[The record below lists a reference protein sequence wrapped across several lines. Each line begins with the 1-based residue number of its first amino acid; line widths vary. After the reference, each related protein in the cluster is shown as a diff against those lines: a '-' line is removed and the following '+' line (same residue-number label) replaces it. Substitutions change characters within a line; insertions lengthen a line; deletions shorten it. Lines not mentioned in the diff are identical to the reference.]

1 MRISH
6 WSIRRRAIVLAAVPA
21 FLTVVLLTVMHMSQR
36 LSDAGENSES
46 TVRLMVESISA
57 SAEYPVISGNYELLA
72 PLMDAALGRPEI
84 AAVRVLDPLG
94 LPLIERTVEG
104 YDELGSDDLRVFQKE
119 LSRTVIDLD
128 PMDMGGL
135 LEEEGSERSVTFAVI
150 EIAMTD
156 HYLHAREMEILYQS
170 VVAGVLVVLLAALTG
185 RYIALMIVRPLERT
199 AAFLSSLSG
208 GDYWNRIEE
217 SDGAELGR
225 VQSSGNRLAE
235 ALERAQ
241 NEQRVF
247 TSRLLEEQK
256 KARSASESKSQF
268 LAMMSHELR
277 TPLNGALGMLELMN
291 HEMAQCDFSL
301 HKEQAEQ
308 SLVQLA
314 QLLDDIMVVADTDQK
329 SVAAAPEYCL
339 LSEYFESFFEVLKSR
354 AMSQGLSFITD
365 IQGELRE
372 KPILTYP
379 GLLRQILRHLVDNAL
394 KFTVQGVVSV
404 SMVPEKSGVRII
416 VSDTGIGIP
425 PSEYDSIIEPF
436 TQLESDLNRQYE
448 GAGLGLTITSHV
460 VNALRGELHFS
471 EPEGGGCHVEVTL
484 PEVVLAPTDPTDT
497 TTILSLPSS
506 LNGDHTAD
514 SQGASES
521 GAVGFLPEDKGKLLI
536 VEDNEVNLKVAE
548 KMLARI
554 HPDRE
559 VLAVMSGEAALIAVE
574 EQRISLVLMDCQM
587 PGMDGF
593 ETSQKLREGGFS
605 GAIIACTANTTDQV
619 EERCLASGMND
630 YMAKPISLKGLTLIT
645 ERWLENAAT

>member
-6 WSIRRRAIVLAAVPA
+6 WSIRRRSIVLAAVPA

-36 LSDAGENSES
+36 WSDAGENSES
-46 TVRLMVESISA
+46 IVRLMVESISA

-208 GDYWNRIEE
+208 GDYWNRIEV

-241 NEQRVF
+241 KEQRVF

-291 HEMAQCDFSL
+291 HEMAECDFSL

-365 IQGELRE
+365 IRGDLRE
-372 KPILTYP
+372 RPILTYP

-404 SMVPEKSGVRII
+404 SMEPEKSGVRII

-425 PSEYDSIIEPF
+425 SSEYGSILEPF

-460 VNALRGELHFS
+460 VNALGGELHFS

-484 PEVVLAPTDPTDT
+484 PEVVLVQTDPTDT
-497 TTILSLPSS
+497 TTILSL
-506 LNGDHTAD
+506 NGDRTD
-514 SQGASES
+514 DKQGASES
-521 GAVGFLPEDKGKLLI
+521 DAVGFFPEGKGKLLI

-593 ETSQKLREGGFS
+593 ETSQKLRERGFS

-630 YMAKPISLKGLTLIT
+630 YMAKPISLKGLALIT

>member
-6 WSIRRRAIVLAAVPA
+6 WSIRRRSIVLAAVPA

-36 LSDAGENSES
+36 WSDAGENSES
-46 TVRLMVESISA
+46 IVRLMVESISA

-104 YDELGSDDLRVFQKE
+104 YDELGSNDVRVFQKE

-128 PMDMGGL
+128 PVDMGGL
-135 LEEEGSERSVTFAVI
+135 LEEESSERNMTFAVI

-208 GDYWNRIEE
+208 GDYWNRIEV

-241 NEQRVF
+241 KEQRVF

-365 IQGELRE
+365 IRGDLRE
-372 KPILTYP
+372 RPILTYP

-404 SMVPEKSGVRII
+404 SMEPEKSGVRII

-425 PSEYDSIIEPF
+425 SSEYGSILEPF

-460 VNALRGELHFS
+460 VNALGGELHFS

-484 PEVVLAPTDPTDT
+484 PEVVLVQTDPTDT
-497 TTILSLPSS
+497 TTILSL
-506 LNGDHTAD
+506 NGDRTD
-514 SQGASES
+514 DKQGASES
-521 GAVGFLPEDKGKLLI
+521 DAVGFFPEGKGKLLI

-593 ETSQKLREGGFS
+593 ETSHKLRERGFS

-630 YMAKPISLKGLTLIT
+630 YMAKPISLKGLALIT

>member
-36 LSDAGENSES
+36 WSDAGENSES
-46 TVRLMVESISA
+46 IVRLMVESISA

-94 LPLIERTVEG
+94 LPLVERTVEG
-104 YDELGSDDLRVFQKE
+104 YSELDAGDLRVFQKE
-119 LSRTVIDLD
+119 LNRTFIDLD
-128 PMDMGGL
+128 PVDMGGL
-135 LEEEGSERSVTFAVI
+135 LDEETSERSVTFAVI

-156 HYLHAREMEILYQS
+156 HYLHAREMDILYQS
-170 VVAGVLVVLLAALTG
+170 LVAGVLVVLLASLTG

-199 AAFLSSLSG
+199 AAFLSSLSS

-225 VQSSGNRLAE
+225 VQSSSNRLAE

-241 NEQRVF
+241 SEQRVF
-247 TSRLLEEQK
+247 TARLLEEQK

-291 HEMAQCDFSL
+291 HKMEQGDFTV

-339 LSEYFESFFEVLKSR
+339 LSDYFGSFFDVLRSR

-379 GLLRQILRHLVDNAL
+379 GLLRQILRHLVDNAF
-394 KFTVQGVVSV
+394 KFTLQGVVSV
-404 SMVPEKSGVRII
+404 SIAAEKSGIRIT

-425 PSEYDSIIEPF
+425 PSEYASILEPF

-460 VNALRGELHFS
+460 VNALGGKLHFS
-471 EPEGGGCHVEVTL
+471 ESEGGGCTVLVTL
-484 PEVVLAPTDPTDT
+484 PNVVL
-497 TTILSLPSS
+497 
-506 LNGDHTAD
+506 
-514 SQGASES
+514 S
-521 GAVGFLPEDKGKLLI
+521 GARERNPSDGEQDSGRAEVATSRSEEKGKLLI

-554 HPDRE
+554 HPDRD
-559 VLAVMSGEAALIAVE
+559 VIAVMSGEAALVAVE
-574 EQRISLVLMDCQM
+574 EQPVSLVLMDCQM

-593 ETSQKLREGGFS
+593 ETSQKLREAGFS
-605 GAIIACTANTTDQV
+605 GAIVACTANTTDQV

-630 YMAKPISLKGLTLIT
+630 YMAKPVSLKGLTLIT
-645 ERWLENAAT
+645 ERWLETTAT

>member
-36 LSDAGENSES
+36 WSDAGENSES
-46 TVRLMVESISA
+46 IVRLMVESISA

-94 LPLIERTVEG
+94 LPLVERTVEG
-104 YDELGSDDLRVFQKE
+104 YSELDAGDLRVFQKE
-119 LSRTVIDLD
+119 LNRTFIDLD
-128 PMDMGGL
+128 PVDMGGL
-135 LEEEGSERSVTFAVI
+135 LDEETSERSVTFAVI
-150 EIAMTD
+150 EIVMTD

-170 VVAGVLVVLLAALTG
+170 LVAGVLVVLLAALTG

-199 AAFLSSLSG
+199 AAFLSSLSS

-225 VQSSGNRLAE
+225 VQSSSNRLAE

-241 NEQRVF
+241 SEQRVF
-247 TSRLLEEQK
+247 TARLLEEQK

-291 HEMAQCDFSL
+291 HKMEQGDFTV

-339 LSEYFESFFEVLKSR
+339 LSDYFGSFFDVLRSR

-379 GLLRQILRHLVDNAL
+379 GLLRQILRHLVDNAF
-394 KFTVQGVVSV
+394 KFTLQGVVSV
-404 SMVPEKSGVRII
+404 SIAAEKSGIRIT

-425 PSEYDSIIEPF
+425 PSEYASILEPF

-460 VNALRGELHFS
+460 VNALGGKLHFS
-471 EPEGGGCHVEVTL
+471 ESEGGGCTVLVTL
-484 PEVVLAPTDPTDT
+484 PNVVL
-497 TTILSLPSS
+497 
-506 LNGDHTAD
+506 
-514 SQGASES
+514 S
-521 GAVGFLPEDKGKLLI
+521 GARERNPSDGEQDTGRAEVETSGSEEKGKLLI

-554 HPDRE
+554 HPDRD
-559 VLAVMSGEAALIAVE
+559 VIAVMSGEAALVAVE
-574 EQRISLVLMDCQM
+574 EQPVSLVLMDCQM

-593 ETSQKLREGGFS
+593 ETSQKLREAGFS
-605 GAIIACTANTTDQV
+605 GAIVACTANTTDQV

-630 YMAKPISLKGLTLIT
+630 YMAKPVSLKGLTLIT
-645 ERWLENAAT
+645 ERWLETTAT

>member
-36 LSDAGENSES
+36 WSDAGENSES
-46 TVRLMVESISA
+46 IVRLMVESISA

-94 LPLIERTVEG
+94 LPLIEQTVEG
-104 YDELGSDDLRVFQKE
+104 YSELDAGELRIFQKE
-119 LSRTVIDLD
+119 LNRTVIDLD
-128 PMDMGGL
+128 PVDMGGL
-135 LEEEGSERSVTFAVI
+135 LDEETSERSVTFAVI

-156 HYLHAREMEILYQS
+156 HYLHAREMDILYQS
-170 VVAGVLVVLLAALTG
+170 LVAGVLVVLLASLTG

-199 AAFLSSLSG
+199 AAFLSSLSS

-225 VQSSGNRLAE
+225 VQSSSNRLAE

-241 NEQRVF
+241 SEQRVF
-247 TSRLLEEQK
+247 TARLLEEQK

-291 HEMAQCDFSL
+291 HKMEQGDFTV

-339 LSEYFESFFEVLKSR
+339 LSDYFGSFFDVLRSR

-379 GLLRQILRHLVDNAL
+379 GLLRQILRHLVDNAF
-394 KFTVQGVVSV
+394 KFTLQGVVSV
-404 SMVPEKSGVRII
+404 SIAAEKSGIRIT

-425 PSEYDSIIEPF
+425 PSEYASILEPF

-460 VNALRGELHFS
+460 VNALGGKLHFS
-471 EPEGGGCHVEVTL
+471 ESEGGGCTVLVTL
-484 PEVVLAPTDPTDT
+484 PNVVLSSARERNPVDGERDT
-497 TTILSLPSS
+497 GRAEVETSS
-506 LNGDHTAD
+506 
-514 SQGASES
+514 SE
-521 GAVGFLPEDKGKLLI
+521 EKGKLLI

-554 HPDRE
+554 HPDRD
-559 VLAVMSGEAALIAVE
+559 VIAVMSGEAALVAVE
-574 EQRISLVLMDCQM
+574 EQTVSLVLMDCQM

-593 ETSQKLREGGFS
+593 ETSQKLREAGFS
-605 GAIIACTANTTDQV
+605 GAIVACTANTTDQV

-630 YMAKPISLKGLTLIT
+630 YMAKPVSLKGLTLIT
-645 ERWLENAAT
+645 ERWLETTAT

>member
-46 TVRLMVESISA
+46 IVRLMVESISA

-104 YDELGSDDLRVFQKE
+104 YDELGSDYLRVFQKE

-208 GDYWNRIEE
+208 GDYWNRIEV

-241 NEQRVF
+241 KEQRVF

-291 HEMAQCDFSL
+291 HGMAECDFSL

-365 IQGELRE
+365 IRGDLRE
-372 KPILTYP
+372 RPILTYP

-404 SMVPEKSGVRII
+404 SMEPEKSGVRII

-425 PSEYDSIIEPF
+425 SSEYGSILEPF

-460 VNALRGELHFS
+460 VNALGGELHFS

-484 PEVVLAPTDPTDT
+484 PEVVLAQTDPTDT
-497 TTILSLPSS
+497 TTILSL
-506 LNGDHTAD
+506 NGDRTD
-514 SQGASES
+514 DKQSASES
-521 GAVGFLPEDKGKLLI
+521 DAVGFFPEGKGKLLI

-593 ETSQKLREGGFS
+593 ETSQKLRERGFS

-630 YMAKPISLKGLTLIT
+630 YMAKPISLKGLALIT

>member
-36 LSDAGENSES
+36 WSDAGENSES
-46 TVRLMVESISA
+46 IVRLMVESISA
-57 SAEYPVISGNYELLA
+57 SAEYPVISGNYEMLA

-104 YDELGSDDLRVFQKE
+104 YDQLEFDDLRVFQKE
-119 LSRTVIDLD
+119 LNRTVIDLD
-128 PMDMGGL
+128 PVDMGGL
-135 LEEEGSERSVTFAVI
+135 LDEETSERSVTFAVI
-150 EIAMTD
+150 EIVMTD
-156 HYLHAREMEILYQS
+156 HYLHVREMEILYQS
-170 VVAGVLVVLLAALTG
+170 LVAGVLVVLLAALTG

-199 AAFLSSLSG
+199 AAFLSSLSS

-225 VQSSGNRLAE
+225 VQSSSNRLAE

-241 NEQRVF
+241 SEQRVF
-247 TSRLLEEQK
+247 TARLLEEQK

-291 HEMAQCDFSL
+291 HKMDQSDFTL
-301 HKEQAEQ
+301 HKDQAEQ

-314 QLLDDIMVVADTDQK
+314 QLLDDIMVVADTEQK
-329 SVAAAPEYCL
+329 SVSAAPEYCL
-339 LSEYFESFFEVLKSR
+339 LSDYFESFFDVLRSR

-379 GLLRQILRHLVDNAL
+379 GLLRQILRHLIDNAF
-394 KFTVQGVVSV
+394 KFTLQGVVSV
-404 SMVPEKSGVRII
+404 SIAAEKSGIRIT

-425 PSEYDSIIEPF
+425 PSEYESILEPF

-460 VNALRGELHFS
+460 VKALGGELHFGES
-471 EPEGGGCHVEVTL
+471 EGGGCIVLVTL
-484 PEVVLAPTDPTDT
+484 PDVVLSGTQARVCANGEQNTGTAEVET
-497 TTILSLPSS
+497 ASS
-506 LNGDHTAD
+506 
-514 SQGASES
+514 E
-521 GAVGFLPEDKGKLLI
+521 EKGKLLI

-554 HPDRE
+554 HPDRD
-559 VLAVMSGEAALIAVE
+559 VIAVMSGAAALVAVE
-574 EQRISLVLMDCQM
+574 EQSVSLVLMDCQM

-593 ETSQKLREGGFS
+593 ETSQKLREAGFS

-630 YMAKPISLKGLTLIT
+630 YMAKPISLKGLILMT
-645 ERWLENAAT
+645 ERWLESTAT

>member
-21 FLTVVLLTVMHMSQR
+21 FITVLLLTAMHMSQR
-36 LSDAGENSES
+36 WSDAGENSES
-46 TVRLMVESISA
+46 IVRLMVESISA
-57 SAEYPVISGNYELLA
+57 SAEYPVISGNYEMLA

-104 YDELGSDDLRVFQKE
+104 YDELEFDDLRVFQKE
-119 LSRTVIDLD
+119 LNRTVIDLD
-128 PMDMGGL
+128 PVDMGGL
-135 LEEEGSERSVTFAVI
+135 LDEEGSNRSVTFAVI

-225 VQSSGNRLAE
+225 VQNSGNRLAE

-241 NEQRVF
+241 GEQRVF
-247 TSRLLEEQK
+247 TARLLEEQK

-277 TPLNGALGMLELMN
+277 TPLNGALGMLELMH
-291 HEMAQCDFSL
+291 HEMQKSDFTL

-308 SLVQLA
+308 SLVQLG

-339 LSEYFESFFEVLKSR
+339 LSDYFDSFFEVLKSR

-372 KPILTYP
+372 QPILTYP
-379 GLLRQILRHLVDNAL
+379 GLLRQILRHLIDNAL
-394 KFTVQGVVSV
+394 KFTLQGVVSV
-404 SMVPEKSGVRII
+404 SIAPQGTGIRIT

-425 PSEYDSIIEPF
+425 ASEYASILEPF

-460 VNALRGELHFS
+460 VKALGGELTFNQHES
-471 EPEGGGCHVEVTL
+471 GGCIVEVTL
-484 PEVVLAPTDPTDT
+484 PEVILAPVNQVPGAIPDHSTDT
-497 TTILSLPSS
+497 LYSEGRQVFSGAEGSSGDSS
-506 LNGDHTAD
+506 LGN
-514 SQGASES
+514 
-521 GAVGFLPEDKGKLLI
+521 KGKLLI

-559 VLAVMSGEAALIAVE
+559 VVAVMSGEAALVAVE
-574 EQRISLVLMDCQM
+574 EQSVDLVLMDCQM

-593 ETSQKLREGGFS
+593 ETSQKLREAGYA

-630 YMAKPISLKGLTLIT
+630 YMAKPISLKGLTLMT
-645 ERWLENAAT
+645 ERWLESTAT

>member
-36 LSDAGENSES
+36 WSDAGENSES
-46 TVRLMVESISA
+46 IVRLMVESISA

-94 LPLIERTVEG
+94 LPLVERTVEG
-104 YDELGSDDLRVFQKE
+104 YSELDAGDLRVFQKE
-119 LSRTVIDLD
+119 LNRTFIDLD
-128 PMDMGGL
+128 PVDMGGL
-135 LEEEGSERSVTFAVI
+135 LDEETSERSVTFAVI

-156 HYLHAREMEILYQS
+156 HYLHAREMDILYQS
-170 VVAGVLVVLLAALTG
+170 LVAGVLVVLLASLTG

-199 AAFLSSLSG
+199 AAFLSSLSS

-225 VQSSGNRLAE
+225 VQSSSNRLAE

-241 NEQRVF
+241 SEQRVF
-247 TSRLLEEQK
+247 TARLLEEQK

-291 HEMAQCDFSL
+291 HKMEQGDFTV

-339 LSEYFESFFEVLKSR
+339 LSDYFGSFFDVLRSR

-379 GLLRQILRHLVDNAL
+379 GLLRQILRHLVDNAF
-394 KFTVQGVVSV
+394 KFTLQGVVSV
-404 SMVPEKSGVRII
+404 SIAAEKSGIRIT

-425 PSEYDSIIEPF
+425 PSEYASILEPF

-460 VNALRGELHFS
+460 VNALGGKLHFS
-471 EPEGGGCHVEVTL
+471 ESEGGGCTVLVTL
-484 PEVVLAPTDPTDT
+484 PNVVL
-497 TTILSLPSS
+497 
-506 LNGDHTAD
+506 
-514 SQGASES
+514 S
-521 GAVGFLPEDKGKLLI
+521 GARERNPSDGEQDTGRAEVATSRSEEKGKLLI

-554 HPDRE
+554 HPDRD
-559 VLAVMSGEAALIAVE
+559 VIAVMSGEAALVAVE
-574 EQRISLVLMDCQM
+574 EQPVSLVLMDCQM

-593 ETSQKLREGGFS
+593 ETSQKLREAGFS
-605 GAIIACTANTTDQV
+605 GAIVACTANTTDQV

-630 YMAKPISLKGLTLIT
+630 YMAKPVSLKGLTLIT
-645 ERWLENAAT
+645 ERWLETTAT

>member
-6 WSIRRRAIVLAAVPA
+6 WSIRRRSIVLAAVPA

-36 LSDAGENSES
+36 WSDAGENSES
-46 TVRLMVESISA
+46 IVRLMVESISA

-104 YDELGSDDLRVFQKE
+104 YDELGSDYLRVFQKE

-208 GDYWNRIEE
+208 GDYWNRIEV

-241 NEQRVF
+241 KEQRVF

-291 HEMAQCDFSL
+291 HEMAECDFSL

-365 IQGELRE
+365 IRGDLRE
-372 KPILTYP
+372 RPILTYP

-404 SMVPEKSGVRII
+404 SMEPEKSGVRII

-425 PSEYDSIIEPF
+425 SSEYGSILEPF

-460 VNALRGELHFS
+460 VNALGGELHFS

-484 PEVVLAPTDPTDT
+484 PEVVLAQTDPTDT
-497 TTILSLPSS
+497 TTILSL
-506 LNGDHTAD
+506 NGDRTD
-514 SQGASES
+514 DKQSASES
-521 GAVGFLPEDKGKLLI
+521 DAVGFFPEGKGKLLI

>member
-36 LSDAGENSES
+36 WSDAGENSES
-46 TVRLMVESISA
+46 IVRLMVESISA
-57 SAEYPVISGNYELLA
+57 SAEYPVISGNYEMLA

-104 YDELGSDDLRVFQKE
+104 YDQLEFDDLRVFQKE
-119 LSRTVIDLD
+119 LNRTVIDLD
-128 PMDMGGL
+128 PVDMGGL
-135 LEEEGSERSVTFAVI
+135 LDEETSERSVTFAVI
-150 EIAMTD
+150 EIVMTD

-170 VVAGVLVVLLAALTG
+170 LVAGVLVVLLAALTG

-199 AAFLSSLSG
+199 AAFLSSLSS

-225 VQSSGNRLAE
+225 VQSSSNRLAE

-241 NEQRVF
+241 SEQRVF
-247 TSRLLEEQK
+247 TARLLEEQK

-291 HEMAQCDFSL
+291 HKMDQSDFTL
-301 HKEQAEQ
+301 HKDQAEQ

-314 QLLDDIMVVADTDQK
+314 QLLDDIMVVADTEQK
-329 SVAAAPEYCL
+329 SVSAAPEYCL
-339 LSEYFESFFEVLKSR
+339 LSDYFESFFDVLRSR

-379 GLLRQILRHLVDNAL
+379 GLLRQILRHLIDNAF
-394 KFTVQGVVSV
+394 KFTLQGVVSV
-404 SMVPEKSGVRII
+404 SIAAEKSGIRIT

-425 PSEYDSIIEPF
+425 PSEYESILEPF

-460 VNALRGELHFS
+460 VKALGGELHFGES
-471 EPEGGGCHVEVTL
+471 EGGGCIVLVTL
-484 PEVVLAPTDPTDT
+484 PDVVLSGTQARVCANGEQNTGTAEVET
-497 TTILSLPSS
+497 ASS
-506 LNGDHTAD
+506 
-514 SQGASES
+514 E
-521 GAVGFLPEDKGKLLI
+521 EKGKLLI

-554 HPDRE
+554 HPDRD
-559 VLAVMSGEAALIAVE
+559 VIAVMSGAAALVAVE
-574 EQRISLVLMDCQM
+574 EQSVSLVLMDCQM

-593 ETSQKLREGGFS
+593 ETSQKLREAGFS

-630 YMAKPISLKGLTLIT
+630 YMAKPISLKGLTLMT
-645 ERWLENAAT
+645 ERWLEGTAT

>member
-6 WSIRRRAIVLAAVPA
+6 WSIRRRSIVLAAVPA

-36 LSDAGENSES
+36 WSDAGENSES
-46 TVRLMVESISA
+46 IVRLMVESISA

-104 YDELGSDDLRVFQKE
+104 YDELGSNDVRVFQKE

-128 PMDMGGL
+128 PVDMGGL
-135 LEEEGSERSVTFAVI
+135 LEEESSERNMTFAVI

-208 GDYWNRIEE
+208 GDYWNRIEV

-225 VQSSGNRLAE
+225 VQSSGNRLAG

-241 NEQRVF
+241 KEQRVF

-291 HEMAQCDFSL
+291 HEMAECDFSL

-365 IQGELRE
+365 IRGDLRE
-372 KPILTYP
+372 RPILTYP

-404 SMVPEKSGVRII
+404 SMEPEKSGVRII

-425 PSEYDSIIEPF
+425 SSEYGSILEPF

-460 VNALRGELHFS
+460 VNALGGELHFS

-484 PEVVLAPTDPTDT
+484 PEVVLAQTDPTDT
-497 TTILSLPSS
+497 TTILSL
-506 LNGDHTAD
+506 NGDRTD
-514 SQGASES
+514 DKQGASES
-521 GAVGFLPEDKGKLLI
+521 DAVGFFPEGKGKLLI

-593 ETSQKLREGGFS
+593 ETSQKLRERGFS

-630 YMAKPISLKGLTLIT
+630 YMAKPISLKGLALIT

>member
-36 LSDAGENSES
+36 WSDAGENSES
-46 TVRLMVESISA
+46 IVRLMVESISA

-94 LPLIERTVEG
+94 LPLVERTVEG
-104 YDELGSDDLRVFQKE
+104 YSELDAGDLRVFQKE
-119 LSRTVIDLD
+119 LNRTFIDLD
-128 PMDMGGL
+128 PVDMGGL
-135 LEEEGSERSVTFAVI
+135 LDEETSERSVTFAVI

-156 HYLHAREMEILYQS
+156 HYLHAREMDILYQS
-170 VVAGVLVVLLAALTG
+170 LVAGVLVVLLASLTG

-199 AAFLSSLSG
+199 AAFLSSLSS

-225 VQSSGNRLAE
+225 VQSSSNRLAE

-241 NEQRVF
+241 SEQRVF
-247 TSRLLEEQK
+247 TARLLEEQK

-291 HEMAQCDFSL
+291 HKMEQGDFTV

-339 LSEYFESFFEVLKSR
+339 LSDYFGSFFDVLRSR

-379 GLLRQILRHLVDNAL
+379 GLLRQILRHLVDNAF
-394 KFTVQGVVSV
+394 KFTLQGVVSV
-404 SMVPEKSGVRII
+404 SIAAEKSGIRIT

-425 PSEYDSIIEPF
+425 PSEYASILEPF

-460 VNALRGELHFS
+460 VNALGGKLYFS
-471 EPEGGGCHVEVTL
+471 ESEGGGCTVLVTL
-484 PEVVLAPTDPTDT
+484 PNVVL
-497 TTILSLPSS
+497 
-506 LNGDHTAD
+506 
-514 SQGASES
+514 S
-521 GAVGFLPEDKGKLLI
+521 GARERNPSDGEQDSGRAEVATSRSEEKGKLLI

-554 HPDRE
+554 HPDRD
-559 VLAVMSGEAALIAVE
+559 VIAVMSGEAALVAVE
-574 EQRISLVLMDCQM
+574 EQPVSLVLMDCQM

-593 ETSQKLREGGFS
+593 ETSQKLREAGFS
-605 GAIIACTANTTDQV
+605 GAIVACTANTTDQV

-630 YMAKPISLKGLTLIT
+630 YMAKPVSLKGLTLIT
-645 ERWLENAAT
+645 QRWLETTAT

>member
-36 LSDAGENSES
+36 WSDAGENSES
-46 TVRLMVESISA
+46 IVRLMVESISA

-94 LPLIERTVEG
+94 LPLVERTVEG
-104 YDELGSDDLRVFQKE
+104 YSELDAGDLRVFQKE
-119 LSRTVIDLD
+119 LNRTFIDLD
-128 PMDMGGL
+128 PVDMGGL
-135 LEEEGSERSVTFAVI
+135 LDEETSERSVTFAVI

-156 HYLHAREMEILYQS
+156 HYLHAREMDILYQS
-170 VVAGVLVVLLAALTG
+170 LVAGVLVVLLASLTG

-199 AAFLSSLSG
+199 AAFLSSLSS

-225 VQSSGNRLAE
+225 VQSSSNRLAE

-241 NEQRVF
+241 SEQRVF
-247 TSRLLEEQK
+247 TARLLEEQK

-291 HEMAQCDFSL
+291 HKMEQGDFTV

-339 LSEYFESFFEVLKSR
+339 LSDYFGSFFDVLRSR

-379 GLLRQILRHLVDNAL
+379 GLLRQILRHLVDNAF
-394 KFTVQGVVSV
+394 KFTLQGVVSV
-404 SMVPEKSGVRII
+404 SIAAEKSGIRIT

-425 PSEYDSIIEPF
+425 PSEYASILEPF

-460 VNALRGELHFS
+460 VNALGGKLHFS
-471 EPEGGGCHVEVTL
+471 ESEGGGCTVLVTL
-484 PEVVLAPTDPTDT
+484 PNVVL
-497 TTILSLPSS
+497 
-506 LNGDHTAD
+506 
-514 SQGASES
+514 S
-521 GAVGFLPEDKGKLLI
+521 GARERNPSDGEQDSGRAEVATSRSEEKGKLLI

-554 HPDRE
+554 HPDRD
-559 VLAVMSGEAALIAVE
+559 VIAVMSGEAALVAVE
-574 EQRISLVLMDCQM
+574 EQTVSLVLMDCQM

-593 ETSQKLREGGFS
+593 ETSQKLREAGFS
-605 GAIIACTANTTDQV
+605 GAIVACTANTTDQV

-630 YMAKPISLKGLTLIT
+630 YMAKPVSLKGLTLIT
-645 ERWLENAAT
+645 ERWLETTAT

>member
-36 LSDAGENSES
+36 WSDASENSES
-46 TVRLMVESISA
+46 IVRLMVESISA

-94 LPLIERTVEG
+94 LPLVERTVEG
-104 YDELGSDDLRVFQKE
+104 YSELDAGDLRVFQKE
-119 LSRTVIDLD
+119 LNRTFIDLD
-128 PMDMGGL
+128 PVDMGGL
-135 LEEEGSERSVTFAVI
+135 LDEETSERSVTFAVI
-150 EIAMTD
+150 EIVMTD

-170 VVAGVLVVLLAALTG
+170 LVAGVLVVLLAALTG

-199 AAFLSSLSG
+199 AAFLSSLSS

-225 VQSSGNRLAE
+225 VQSSSNRLAE
-235 ALERAQ
+235 ALELAQ
-241 NEQRVF
+241 SEQRVF
-247 TSRLLEEQK
+247 TARLLEEQK

-291 HEMAQCDFSL
+291 HKMEQGDFTV

-365 IQGELRE
+365 VQGDLRE

-425 PSEYDSIIEPF
+425 PSEYDSILEPF

-460 VNALRGELHFS
+460 VNALGGELHFS

-554 HPDRE
+554 HPDRD
-559 VLAVMSGEAALIAVE
+559 VIAVMSGAAALVAVE
-574 EQRISLVLMDCQM
+574 EQSVSLVLMDCQM

-593 ETSQKLREGGFS
+593 ETSQKLREAGFS

-630 YMAKPISLKGLTLIT
+630 YMAKPISLKGPILMT
-645 ERWLENAAT
+645 ERWLESTAT

>member
-36 LSDAGENSES
+36 WSDAGENSES
-46 TVRLMVESISA
+46 IVRLMVESISA
-57 SAEYPVISGNYELLA
+57 SAEYPVISGNYEMLA

-104 YDELGSDDLRVFQKE
+104 YDQLEFDDLRVFQKE
-119 LSRTVIDLD
+119 LNRTVIDLD
-128 PMDMGGL
+128 PVDMGGL
-135 LEEEGSERSVTFAVI
+135 LDEETSERSVTFAVI
-150 EIAMTD
+150 EIVMTD

-170 VVAGVLVVLLAALTG
+170 LVAGVLVVLLAALTG

-199 AAFLSSLSG
+199 AAFLSSLSS

-225 VQSSGNRLAE
+225 VQSSSNRLAE

-241 NEQRVF
+241 SEQRVF
-247 TSRLLEEQK
+247 TARLLEEQK

-291 HEMAQCDFSL
+291 HKMDQSDFTL
-301 HKEQAEQ
+301 HKDQAEQ

-314 QLLDDIMVVADTDQK
+314 QLLDDIMVVADTEQK
-329 SVAAAPEYCL
+329 SVSAAPEYCL
-339 LSEYFESFFEVLKSR
+339 LSDYFESFFDVLRSR

-379 GLLRQILRHLVDNAL
+379 GLLRQILRHLIDNAF
-394 KFTVQGVVSV
+394 KFTLQGVVSV
-404 SMVPEKSGVRII
+404 SIAAEKSGIRIT

-425 PSEYDSIIEPF
+425 PSEYESILEPF

-460 VNALRGELHFS
+460 VKALGGELHFGES
-471 EPEGGGCHVEVTL
+471 EGGGCIVLVTL
-484 PEVVLAPTDPTDT
+484 PDVVLSGTQARVCANGEQNTGTAEVET
-497 TTILSLPSS
+497 ASS
-506 LNGDHTAD
+506 
-514 SQGASES
+514 E
-521 GAVGFLPEDKGKLLI
+521 EKGKLLI

-554 HPDRE
+554 HPDRD
-559 VLAVMSGEAALIAVE
+559 VIAVMSGAAALVAVE
-574 EQRISLVLMDCQM
+574 EQPVSLVLMDCQM

-593 ETSQKLREGGFS
+593 ETSQKLREAGFS

-630 YMAKPISLKGLTLIT
+630 YMAKPISLKGLTLMT
-645 ERWLENAAT
+645 ERWLEGTAT

>member
-6 WSIRRRAIVLAAVPA
+6 WSIRRRSIVLAAVPA

-36 LSDAGENSES
+36 WSDAGENSES
-46 TVRLMVESISA
+46 IVRLMVESISA

-104 YDELGSDDLRVFQKE
+104 YDELGSNDVRVFQKE

-128 PMDMGGL
+128 PVDMGGL
-135 LEEEGSERSVTFAVI
+135 LEEESSERNMTFAVI

-208 GDYWNRIEE
+208 GDYWNRIEV

-241 NEQRVF
+241 KEQRVF

-291 HEMAQCDFSL
+291 HEMAECDFSL

-365 IQGELRE
+365 IRGDLRE
-372 KPILTYP
+372 RPILTYP

-404 SMVPEKSGVRII
+404 SMEPEKSGVRII

-425 PSEYDSIIEPF
+425 SSEYGSILEPF

-460 VNALRGELHFS
+460 VNALGGELHFS

-484 PEVVLAPTDPTDT
+484 PEVVLVQTDPTDT
-497 TTILSLPSS
+497 TTILSL
-506 LNGDHTAD
+506 NGDRTD
-514 SQGASES
+514 DKQGASES
-521 GAVGFLPEDKGKLLI
+521 DAVGFFPEGKGKLLI

-593 ETSQKLREGGFS
+593 ETSQKLRERGFS

-630 YMAKPISLKGLTLIT
+630 YMAKPISLKGLALIT

>member
-6 WSIRRRAIVLAAVPA
+6 WSIRRRSIVLAAVPA

-46 TVRLMVESISA
+46 IVRLMVESISA

-104 YDELGSDDLRVFQKE
+104 YDELGSDYLRVFQKE

-208 GDYWNRIEE
+208 GDYWNRIEV

-241 NEQRVF
+241 KEQRVF

-291 HEMAQCDFSL
+291 HEMAECDFSL

-365 IQGELRE
+365 IRGDLRE
-372 KPILTYP
+372 RPILTYP

-404 SMVPEKSGVRII
+404 SMEPEKSGVRII

-425 PSEYDSIIEPF
+425 SSEYGSILEPF

-460 VNALRGELHFS
+460 VNALGGELHFS

-484 PEVVLAPTDPTDT
+484 PEVVLVQTDPTDT
-497 TTILSLPSS
+497 TTILSL
-506 LNGDHTAD
+506 NGDRTD
-514 SQGASES
+514 DKQGASES
-521 GAVGFLPEDKGKLLI
+521 DAVGFFPEGKGKLLI

-574 EQRISLVLMDCQM
+574 EKRISLVLMDCQM

-593 ETSQKLREGGFS
+593 ETSQKLRERGFS

-630 YMAKPISLKGLTLIT
+630 YMAKPISLKGLALIT

>member
-36 LSDAGENSES
+36 WSDAGENSES
-46 TVRLMVESISA
+46 IVRLMVESISA
-57 SAEYPVISGNYELLA
+57 SAEYPVISGNYEMLA

-104 YDELGSDDLRVFQKE
+104 YDQLEFDDLRVFQKE
-119 LSRTVIDLD
+119 LNRTVIDLD
-128 PMDMGGL
+128 PVDMGGL
-135 LEEEGSERSVTFAVI
+135 LDEETSERSVTFAVI
-150 EIAMTD
+150 EIVMTD

-170 VVAGVLVVLLAALTG
+170 LVAGVLVVLLAALTG

-199 AAFLSSLSG
+199 AAFLSSLSS

-225 VQSSGNRLAE
+225 VQSSSNRLAE

-241 NEQRVF
+241 SEQRVF
-247 TSRLLEEQK
+247 TARLLEEQK

-291 HEMAQCDFSL
+291 HKMDQSDFTL
-301 HKEQAEQ
+301 HKDQAEQ

-314 QLLDDIMVVADTDQK
+314 QLLDDIMVVADTEQK
-329 SVAAAPEYCL
+329 SVSAAPEYCL
-339 LSEYFESFFEVLKSR
+339 LSDYFESFFDVLRSR

-379 GLLRQILRHLVDNAL
+379 GLLRQILRHLIDNAF
-394 KFTVQGVVSV
+394 KFTLQGVVSV
-404 SMVPEKSGVRII
+404 SIAAEKSGIRIT

-425 PSEYDSIIEPF
+425 PSEYESILEPF

-460 VNALRGELHFS
+460 VKALGGELHFGES
-471 EPEGGGCHVEVTL
+471 EGGGCIVLVTL
-484 PEVVLAPTDPTDT
+484 PDVVLSGTQARVCADGEQNTGTAEVET
-497 TTILSLPSS
+497 ASS
-506 LNGDHTAD
+506 
-514 SQGASES
+514 E
-521 GAVGFLPEDKGKLLI
+521 EKGKLLI

-554 HPDRE
+554 HPDRD
-559 VLAVMSGEAALIAVE
+559 VIAVMSGAAALVAVE
-574 EQRISLVLMDCQM
+574 EQPVSLVLMDCQM

-593 ETSQKLREGGFS
+593 ETSQKLREAGFS

-630 YMAKPISLKGLTLIT
+630 YMAKPISLKGLILMT
-645 ERWLENAAT
+645 ERWLESAAT

>member
-36 LSDAGENSES
+36 WSDAGENSES
-46 TVRLMVESISA
+46 IVRLMVESISA
-57 SAEYPVISGNYELLA
+57 SAEYPVISGNYEMLA

-94 LPLIERTVEG
+94 LPLIERTFEG
-104 YDELGSDDLRVFQKE
+104 YDQLEFDDLRVFQKE
-119 LSRTVIDLD
+119 LNRTVIDLD
-128 PMDMGGL
+128 PVDMGGL
-135 LEEEGSERSVTFAVI
+135 LDEETSERSVTFAVI
-150 EIAMTD
+150 EIVMTD

-170 VVAGVLVVLLAALTG
+170 LVAGVLVVLLAALTG

-199 AAFLSSLSG
+199 AAFLSSLSS

-225 VQSSGNRLAE
+225 VQSSSNRLAE

-241 NEQRVF
+241 SEQRVF
-247 TSRLLEEQK
+247 TARLLEEQK

-291 HEMAQCDFSL
+291 HKMDQSDFTL
-301 HKEQAEQ
+301 HKDQAEQ

-314 QLLDDIMVVADTDQK
+314 QLLDDIMVVADTEQK
-329 SVAAAPEYCL
+329 SVSAAPEYCL
-339 LSEYFESFFEVLKSR
+339 LSDYFESFFDVLRSR

-379 GLLRQILRHLVDNAL
+379 GLLRQILRHLIDNAF
-394 KFTVQGVVSV
+394 KFTLQGVVSV
-404 SMVPEKSGVRII
+404 SIAAEKSGIRIT

-425 PSEYDSIIEPF
+425 PSEYESILEPF

-460 VNALRGELHFS
+460 VKALGGELHFGES
-471 EPEGGGCHVEVTL
+471 EGGGCIVLVTL
-484 PEVVLAPTDPTDT
+484 PDVVLSGTQARVCANGEQNTGTAEVET
-497 TTILSLPSS
+497 ASS
-506 LNGDHTAD
+506 
-514 SQGASES
+514 E
-521 GAVGFLPEDKGKLLI
+521 EKGKLLI

-554 HPDRE
+554 HPDRD
-559 VLAVMSGEAALIAVE
+559 VIAVMSGAAALVAVE
-574 EQRISLVLMDCQM
+574 EQSVSLVLMDCQM

-593 ETSQKLREGGFS
+593 ETSQKLREAGFS

-630 YMAKPISLKGLTLIT
+630 YMAKPISLKGLILMT
-645 ERWLENAAT
+645 ERWLESTAT

>member
-6 WSIRRRAIVLAAVPA
+6 WSIRRRSIVLAAVPA

-36 LSDAGENSES
+36 WSDAGENSES
-46 TVRLMVESISA
+46 IVRLMVESISA

-104 YDELGSDDLRVFQKE
+104 YDELGSNDVRVFQKE

-128 PMDMGGL
+128 PVDMGGL
-135 LEEEGSERSVTFAVI
+135 LEEESSERNMTFAVI

-208 GDYWNRIEE
+208 GDYWNRIEV

-241 NEQRVF
+241 KEQRVF

-291 HEMAQCDFSL
+291 HEMAECDFSL

-365 IQGELRE
+365 IRGDLRE
-372 KPILTYP
+372 RPILTYP

-404 SMVPEKSGVRII
+404 SMEPEKSGVRII

-425 PSEYDSIIEPF
+425 SSEYGSILEPF

-460 VNALRGELHFS
+460 VNALGGELHFS

-484 PEVVLAPTDPTDT
+484 PEVVLAQTDPTDT
-497 TTILSLPSS
+497 TTILSL
-506 LNGDHTAD
+506 NGDRTD
-514 SQGASES
+514 DKQSASES
-521 GAVGFLPEDKGKLLI
+521 DAVGFFPEGKGKLLI

-593 ETSQKLREGGFS
+593 ETSQKLRERGFS

-630 YMAKPISLKGLTLIT
+630 YMAKPISLKGLALIT

>member
-36 LSDAGENSES
+36 WSDAGENSES
-46 TVRLMVESISA
+46 IVRLMVESISA
-57 SAEYPVISGNYELLA
+57 SAEYPVISGNYEMLA

-94 LPLIERTVEG
+94 LPLIERTFEG
-104 YDELGSDDLRVFQKE
+104 YDQLEFDDLRVFQKE
-119 LSRTVIDLD
+119 LNRTVIDLD
-128 PMDMGGL
+128 PVDMGGL
-135 LEEEGSERSVTFAVI
+135 LDEETSERSVTFAVI
-150 EIAMTD
+150 EIVMTD

-170 VVAGVLVVLLAALTG
+170 LVAGVLVVLLAALTG

-199 AAFLSSLSG
+199 AAFLSSLSS

-225 VQSSGNRLAE
+225 GQSSSNRLAE

-241 NEQRVF
+241 SEQRVF
-247 TSRLLEEQK
+247 TARLLEEQK

-291 HEMAQCDFSL
+291 HKMDQSDFTL
-301 HKEQAEQ
+301 HKDQAEQ

-314 QLLDDIMVVADTDQK
+314 QLLDDIMVVADTEQK
-329 SVAAAPEYCL
+329 SVSAAPEYCL
-339 LSEYFESFFEVLKSR
+339 LSDYFESFFDVLRSR

-379 GLLRQILRHLVDNAL
+379 GLLRQILRHLIDNAF
-394 KFTVQGVVSV
+394 KFTLQGVVSV
-404 SMVPEKSGVRII
+404 SIAAEKSGIRIT

-425 PSEYDSIIEPF
+425 PSEYESILEPF

-460 VNALRGELHFS
+460 VKALGGELHFGES
-471 EPEGGGCHVEVTL
+471 EGGGCIVLVTL
-484 PEVVLAPTDPTDT
+484 PDVVLSGTQARVCANGEQNTGTAEVET
-497 TTILSLPSS
+497 ASS
-506 LNGDHTAD
+506 
-514 SQGASES
+514 E
-521 GAVGFLPEDKGKLLI
+521 EKGKLLI

-554 HPDRE
+554 HPDRD
-559 VLAVMSGEAALIAVE
+559 VIAVMSGAAALVAVE
-574 EQRISLVLMDCQM
+574 EQSVSLVLMDCQM

-593 ETSQKLREGGFS
+593 ETSQKLREAGFS

-630 YMAKPISLKGLTLIT
+630 YMAKPISLKGLILMT
-645 ERWLENAAT
+645 ERWLESTAT

>member
-36 LSDAGENSES
+36 WSDAGENSES
-46 TVRLMVESISA
+46 IVRLMVESISA

-104 YDELGSDDLRVFQKE
+104 YTDLNSVNLRVFHRE
-119 LSRTVIDLD
+119 LNRTVIDLD
-128 PMDMGGL
+128 PVDMGGL
-135 LEEEGSERSVTFAVI
+135 LDEETSERSVTFAVI
-150 EIAMTD
+150 EIVMTD

-170 VVAGVLVVLLAALTG
+170 LVAGVLVVLLAALTG

-199 AAFLSSLSG
+199 AAFLSSLSS

-225 VQSSGNRLAE
+225 VQSSSNRLAE

-241 NEQRVF
+241 SEQRVF
-247 TSRLLEEQK
+247 TARLLEEQK

-277 TPLNGALGMLELMN
+277 TPLNGALGMLELMS
-291 HEMAQCDFSL
+291 HKMDQSDFTL
-301 HKEQAEQ
+301 HKDQAEQ
-308 SLVQLA
+308 SLVQLT
-314 QLLDDIMVVADTDQK
+314 QLLDDIMVVADTEQK
-329 SVAAAPEYCL
+329 SVSAAPEYCL
-339 LSEYFESFFEVLKSR
+339 LSDYFESFFDVLRSR

-379 GLLRQILRHLVDNAL
+379 GLLRQILRHLIDNAF
-394 KFTVQGVVSV
+394 KFTLQGVVSV
-404 SMVPEKSGVRII
+404 SIAAEKSGIRIT

-425 PSEYDSIIEPF
+425 PSEYESILEPF

-460 VNALRGELHFS
+460 VKALGGELHFGES
-471 EPEGGGCHVEVTL
+471 EGGGCIVLVTL
-484 PEVVLAPTDPTDT
+484 PDVVLSGTQARVCADGEQNTGTAEVET
-497 TTILSLPSS
+497 ASS
-506 LNGDHTAD
+506 
-514 SQGASES
+514 E
-521 GAVGFLPEDKGKLLI
+521 EKGKLLI

-554 HPDRE
+554 HPDRD
-559 VLAVMSGEAALIAVE
+559 VIAVMSGAAALVAVE
-574 EQRISLVLMDCQM
+574 EQSVSLVLMDCQM

-593 ETSQKLREGGFS
+593 ETSQKLREAGFS

-630 YMAKPISLKGLTLIT
+630 YMAKPISLKGLILMT
-645 ERWLENAAT
+645 ERWLESTAT

>member
-36 LSDAGENSES
+36 WSDAGENSES
-46 TVRLMVESISA
+46 IVRLMVESISA
-57 SAEYPVISGNYELLA
+57 SAEYPVISGNYEMLA

-104 YDELGSDDLRVFQKE
+104 YDQLEFDDLRVFQKE
-119 LSRTVIDLD
+119 LNRTVIDLD
-128 PMDMGGL
+128 PVDMGGL
-135 LEEEGSERSVTFAVI
+135 LDEETSERSVTFAVI
-150 EIAMTD
+150 EIVMTD

-170 VVAGVLVVLLAALTG
+170 LVAGVLVVLLAALTG

-199 AAFLSSLSG
+199 AAFLSSLSS

-225 VQSSGNRLAE
+225 VQSSSNRLAE

-241 NEQRVF
+241 SEQRVF
-247 TSRLLEEQK
+247 TARLLEEQK

-277 TPLNGALGMLELMN
+277 TLLNGALGMLELMN
-291 HEMAQCDFSL
+291 HKMDQSDFTL
-301 HKEQAEQ
+301 HKDQAEQ

-314 QLLDDIMVVADTDQK
+314 QLLDDIMVVADTEQK
-329 SVAAAPEYCL
+329 SVSAAPEYCL
-339 LSEYFESFFEVLKSR
+339 LSDYFESFFDVLRSR

-379 GLLRQILRHLVDNAL
+379 GLLRQILRHLIDNAF
-394 KFTVQGVVSV
+394 KFTLQGVVSV
-404 SMVPEKSGVRII
+404 SIAAEKSGIRIT

-425 PSEYDSIIEPF
+425 PSEYESILEPF

-460 VNALRGELHFS
+460 VKALGGELHFGES
-471 EPEGGGCHVEVTL
+471 EGGGCIVLVTL
-484 PEVVLAPTDPTDT
+484 PDVVLSGTQARVCANGEQNTGTAEVET
-497 TTILSLPSS
+497 ASS
-506 LNGDHTAD
+506 
-514 SQGASES
+514 E
-521 GAVGFLPEDKGKLLI
+521 EKGKLLI

-554 HPDRE
+554 HPDRD
-559 VLAVMSGEAALIAVE
+559 VIAVMSGAAALVAVE
-574 EQRISLVLMDCQM
+574 EQSVSLVLMDCQM

-593 ETSQKLREGGFS
+593 ETSQKLREAGFS

-630 YMAKPISLKGLTLIT
+630 YMAKPISLKGLILMT
-645 ERWLENAAT
+645 ERWLESTAT

>member
-36 LSDAGENSES
+36 WSDAGENSES
-46 TVRLMVESISA
+46 IVRLMVESISA

-94 LPLIERTVEG
+94 LPLVERTVEG
-104 YDELGSDDLRVFQKE
+104 YSELDAGDLRVFQKE
-119 LSRTVIDLD
+119 LNRTFIDLD
-128 PMDMGGL
+128 PVDMGGL
-135 LEEEGSERSVTFAVI
+135 LDEETSERSVTFAVI

-156 HYLHAREMEILYQS
+156 HYLHAREMDILYQS
-170 VVAGVLVVLLAALTG
+170 LVAGVLVVLLASLTG

-199 AAFLSSLSG
+199 AAFLSSLSS

-225 VQSSGNRLAE
+225 VQSSSNRLAE

-241 NEQRVF
+241 SEQRVF
-247 TSRLLEEQK
+247 TARLLEEQK

-291 HEMAQCDFSL
+291 HKMEQGDFTV

-339 LSEYFESFFEVLKSR
+339 LSDYFGSFFDVLRSR

-379 GLLRQILRHLVDNAL
+379 GLLRQILRHLVDNAF
-394 KFTVQGVVSV
+394 KFTLQGVVSV
-404 SMVPEKSGVRII
+404 SIAAEKSGIRIT

-425 PSEYDSIIEPF
+425 PSEYASILEPF

-460 VNALRGELHFS
+460 VNALGGKLHFS
-471 EPEGGGCHVEVTL
+471 ESEGGGCTVLVTL
-484 PEVVLAPTDPTDT
+484 PNVVL
-497 TTILSLPSS
+497 
-506 LNGDHTAD
+506 
-514 SQGASES
+514 S
-521 GAVGFLPEDKGKLLI
+521 GARERNPSDGEQDSGRAEVETSGSEEKGKLLI

-554 HPDRE
+554 HPDRD
-559 VLAVMSGEAALIAVE
+559 VIAVMSGEAALVAVE
-574 EQRISLVLMDCQM
+574 EQPVSLVLMDCQM

-593 ETSQKLREGGFS
+593 ETSQKLREAGFS
-605 GAIIACTANTTDQV
+605 GAIVACTANTTDQV

-630 YMAKPISLKGLTLIT
+630 YMAKPVSLKGLTLIT
-645 ERWLENAAT
+645 ERWLETTAT

>member
-36 LSDAGENSES
+36 WSDAGENSES
-46 TVRLMVESISA
+46 IVRLMVESISA

-94 LPLIERTVEG
+94 LPLIEQTVEG
-104 YDELGSDDLRVFQKE
+104 YSELDAGELRIFQKE
-119 LSRTVIDLD
+119 LNRTVIDLD
-128 PMDMGGL
+128 PVDMSGL
-135 LEEEGSERSVTFAVI
+135 LDEETSERSVTFAVI

-156 HYLHAREMEILYQS
+156 HYLHAREMDILYQS
-170 VVAGVLVVLLAALTG
+170 LVAGVLVVLLASLTG

-199 AAFLSSLSG
+199 AAFLSSLSS

-225 VQSSGNRLAE
+225 VQSSSNRLAE

-241 NEQRVF
+241 SEQRVF
-247 TSRLLEEQK
+247 TARLLEEQK

-291 HEMAQCDFSL
+291 HEMEQGDFTV

-339 LSEYFESFFEVLKSR
+339 LSDYFGSFFDVLRSR

-379 GLLRQILRHLVDNAL
+379 GLLRQILRHLVDNAF
-394 KFTVQGVVSV
+394 KFTLQGVVSV
-404 SMVPEKSGVRII
+404 SIAAEKSGIRIT

-425 PSEYDSIIEPF
+425 PSEYASILEPF

-460 VNALRGELHFS
+460 VNALGGKLHFS
-471 EPEGGGCHVEVTL
+471 ESEGGGCTVLVTL
-484 PEVVLAPTDPTDT
+484 PNVVL
-497 TTILSLPSS
+497 
-506 LNGDHTAD
+506 
-514 SQGASES
+514 S
-521 GAVGFLPEDKGKLLI
+521 GARERNPSDGEQDTGRAEVETSSSEEKGKLLI

-554 HPDRE
+554 HPDRD
-559 VLAVMSGEAALIAVE
+559 VIAVMSGEAALVAVE
-574 EQRISLVLMDCQM
+574 EQPVSLVLMDCQM

-593 ETSQKLREGGFS
+593 ETSQKLREAGFS
-605 GAIIACTANTTDQV
+605 GAIVACTANTTDQV

-630 YMAKPISLKGLTLIT
+630 YMAKPVSLKGLTLIT
-645 ERWLENAAT
+645 ERWLETTAT

>member
-36 LSDAGENSES
+36 WSDASENSES
-46 TVRLMVESISA
+46 IVRLMVESISA

-94 LPLIERTVEG
+94 LPLVERTVEG
-104 YDELGSDDLRVFQKE
+104 YSELDAGDLRVFQKE
-119 LSRTVIDLD
+119 LNRTFIDLD
-128 PMDMGGL
+128 PVDMGGL
-135 LEEEGSERSVTFAVI
+135 LDEETSERSVTFAVI
-150 EIAMTD
+150 EIVMTD

-170 VVAGVLVVLLAALTG
+170 LVAGVLVVLLAALTG

-199 AAFLSSLSG
+199 AAFLSSLSS

-225 VQSSGNRLAE
+225 VQSSSNRLAE
-235 ALERAQ
+235 ALELAQ
-241 NEQRVF
+241 SEQRVF
-247 TSRLLEEQK
+247 TARLLEEQK

-291 HEMAQCDFSL
+291 HKMEQGDFTV

-329 SVAAAPEYCL
+329 SVSAAPEYCL
-339 LSEYFESFFEVLKSR
+339 LSDYFESFFDVLRSR

-379 GLLRQILRHLVDNAL
+379 GLLRQILRHLIDNAF
-394 KFTVQGVVSV
+394 KFTLQGVVSV
-404 SMVPEKSGVRII
+404 SIAADKSGIRIT

-425 PSEYDSIIEPF
+425 PSEYESILEPF

-460 VNALRGELHFS
+460 VKALGGELHFGES
-471 EPEGGGCHVEVTL
+471 EGGGCIVLVTL
-484 PEVVLAPTDPTDT
+484 PDVVLSGTQARVCADGEQNTGTAGVET
-497 TTILSLPSS
+497 ASS
-506 LNGDHTAD
+506 
-514 SQGASES
+514 E
-521 GAVGFLPEDKGKLLI
+521 EKGKLLI

-554 HPDRE
+554 HPDRD
-559 VLAVMSGEAALIAVE
+559 VIAVMSGEAALVAVE
-574 EQRISLVLMDCQM
+574 EQPVSLVLMDCQM

-593 ETSQKLREGGFS
+593 ETSQKLREAGFS

-630 YMAKPISLKGLTLIT
+630 YMAKPISLKGLTLMT
-645 ERWLENAAT
+645 ERWLEGTAT

>member
-36 LSDAGENSES
+36 WSDAGENSES
-46 TVRLMVESISA
+46 IVRLMVESISA
-57 SAEYPVISGNYELLA
+57 SAEYPVISGNYEMLA

-104 YDELGSDDLRVFQKE
+104 YDQLEFDDLRVFQKE
-119 LSRTVIDLD
+119 LNRTVIDLD
-128 PMDMGGL
+128 PVDMGGL
-135 LEEEGSERSVTFAVI
+135 LDEETSERSVTFAVI
-150 EIAMTD
+150 EIVMTD

-170 VVAGVLVVLLAALTG
+170 LVAGVLVVLLAALTG

-199 AAFLSSLSG
+199 AAFLSSLSS

-225 VQSSGNRLAE
+225 VQSSSNRLAE

-241 NEQRVF
+241 SEQRVF
-247 TSRLLEEQK
+247 TARLLEEQK

-291 HEMAQCDFSL
+291 HKMDQSDFTL
-301 HKEQAEQ
+301 HKDQAEQ

-314 QLLDDIMVVADTDQK
+314 QLLDDIMVVADTEQK
-329 SVAAAPEYCL
+329 SVSAAPEYCL
-339 LSEYFESFFEVLKSR
+339 LSDYFESFFDVLRSR

-379 GLLRQILRHLVDNAL
+379 GLLRQILRHLIDNAF
-394 KFTVQGVVSV
+394 KFTLQGVVSV
-404 SMVPEKSGVRII
+404 SIAAEKSGIRIT

-425 PSEYDSIIEPF
+425 PSEYESILEPF

-460 VNALRGELHFS
+460 VKALGGELHFGES
-471 EPEGGGCHVEVTL
+471 EGGGCIVLVTL
-484 PEVVLAPTDPTDT
+484 PDVVLSGTQARVCANGEQNTGTAEVET
-497 TTILSLPSS
+497 ASS
-506 LNGDHTAD
+506 
-514 SQGASES
+514 E
-521 GAVGFLPEDKGKLLI
+521 EKGKLLI

-554 HPDRE
+554 HPDRD
-559 VLAVMSGEAALIAVE
+559 VIAVMSGEAALVAVE
-574 EQRISLVLMDCQM
+574 EQPVSLVLMDCQM

-593 ETSQKLREGGFS
+593 ETSQKLREAGFS

-630 YMAKPISLKGLTLIT
+630 YMAKPISLKGLILMT
-645 ERWLENAAT
+645 ERWLESTAT

>member
-36 LSDAGENSES
+36 WSDASENSES
-46 TVRLMVESISA
+46 IVRLMVESISA
-57 SAEYPVISGNYELLA
+57 SAEYPVISGNYEMLA

-94 LPLIERTVEG
+94 LPLIERTFEG
-104 YDELGSDDLRVFQKE
+104 YDQLEFDDLRVFQKE
-119 LSRTVIDLD
+119 LNRTVIDLD
-128 PMDMGGL
+128 PVDMGGL
-135 LEEEGSERSVTFAVI
+135 LDEETSERSVTFAVI
-150 EIAMTD
+150 EIVMTD

-170 VVAGVLVVLLAALTG
+170 LVAGVLVVLLAALTG

-199 AAFLSSLSG
+199 AAFLSSLSS

-225 VQSSGNRLAE
+225 VQSSSNRLAE

-241 NEQRVF
+241 SEQRVF
-247 TSRLLEEQK
+247 TARLLEEQK

-291 HEMAQCDFSL
+291 HKMDQSDFTL
-301 HKEQAEQ
+301 HKDQAEQ

-314 QLLDDIMVVADTDQK
+314 QLLDDIMVVADTEQK
-329 SVAAAPEYCL
+329 SVSAAPEYCL
-339 LSEYFESFFEVLKSR
+339 LSDYFESFFDVLRSR

-379 GLLRQILRHLVDNAL
+379 GLLRQILRHLIDNAF
-394 KFTVQGVVSV
+394 KFTLQGVVSV
-404 SMVPEKSGVRII
+404 SIAAEKSGIRIT

-425 PSEYDSIIEPF
+425 PSEYESILEPF

-460 VNALRGELHFS
+460 VKALGGELHFGES
-471 EPEGGGCHVEVTL
+471 EGGGCIVLVTL
-484 PEVVLAPTDPTDT
+484 PDVVLSGTQARVCANGEQNTGTAEVET
-497 TTILSLPSS
+497 ASS
-506 LNGDHTAD
+506 
-514 SQGASES
+514 E
-521 GAVGFLPEDKGKLLI
+521 EKGKLLI

-554 HPDRE
+554 HPDRD
-559 VLAVMSGEAALIAVE
+559 VIAVMSGAAALVAVE
-574 EQRISLVLMDCQM
+574 EQSVSLVLMDCQM

-593 ETSQKLREGGFS
+593 ETSQKLREAGFS

-630 YMAKPISLKGLTLIT
+630 YMAKPISLKGLILMT
-645 ERWLENAAT
+645 ERWLESTAT

>member
-6 WSIRRRAIVLAAVPA
+6 WSIRRRSIVLAAVPA

-36 LSDAGENSES
+36 WSDAGENSES
-46 TVRLMVESISA
+46 IVRLMVESISA

-104 YDELGSDDLRVFQKE
+104 YDELGSNDVRVFQKE

-128 PMDMGGL
+128 PVDMGGL
-135 LEEEGSERSVTFAVI
+135 LEEESSERNMTFAVI

-208 GDYWNRIEE
+208 GDYWNRIEV

-241 NEQRVF
+241 KEQRVF

-291 HEMAQCDFSL
+291 HEMAECDFSL

-365 IQGELRE
+365 IRGDLRE
-372 KPILTYP
+372 RPILTYP

-404 SMVPEKSGVRII
+404 SMEPEKSGVRII

-425 PSEYDSIIEPF
+425 SSEYGSILEPF

-460 VNALRGELHFS
+460 VNALGGELHFS

-484 PEVVLAPTDPTDT
+484 PEVVLAQTDPTDT
-497 TTILSLPSS
+497 TTILSL
-506 LNGDHTAD
+506 NGDRTD
-514 SQGASES
+514 DKQSASES
-521 GAVGFLPEDKGKLLI
+521 DAVGFFPEGKGKLLI

-593 ETSQKLREGGFS
+593 ETSQKLRERGFS

>member
-36 LSDAGENSES
+36 WSDAGENSES
-46 TVRLMVESISA
+46 IVRLMVESISA
-57 SAEYPVISGNYELLA
+57 SAEYPVISGNYEMLA

-104 YDELGSDDLRVFQKE
+104 YDQLEFDDLRVFQKE
-119 LSRTVIDLD
+119 LNRTVIDLD
-128 PMDMGGL
+128 PVDMGGL
-135 LEEEGSERSVTFAVI
+135 LDEETSERSVTFAVI
-150 EIAMTD
+150 EIVMTD
-156 HYLHAREMEILYQS
+156 HYLHVREMEILYQS
-170 VVAGVLVVLLAALTG
+170 LVAGVLVVLLAALTG

-199 AAFLSSLSG
+199 AAFLSSLSS

-225 VQSSGNRLAE
+225 VQSSSNRLAE

-241 NEQRVF
+241 SEQRVF
-247 TSRLLEEQK
+247 TARLLEEQK

-291 HEMAQCDFSL
+291 HKMDQSDFTL
-301 HKEQAEQ
+301 HKDQAEQ

-314 QLLDDIMVVADTDQK
+314 QLLDDIMVVADTEQK
-329 SVAAAPEYCL
+329 SVSAAPEYCL
-339 LSEYFESFFEVLKSR
+339 LSDYFESFFDVLRSR

-379 GLLRQILRHLVDNAL
+379 GLLRQILRHLIDNAF
-394 KFTVQGVVSV
+394 KFTLQGVVSV
-404 SMVPEKSGVRII
+404 SIAAEKSGIRIT

-425 PSEYDSIIEPF
+425 PSEYESILEPF

-460 VNALRGELHFS
+460 VKALGGELHFGES
-471 EPEGGGCHVEVTL
+471 EGGGCIVLVTL
-484 PEVVLAPTDPTDT
+484 PDVVLSGTQARVCADGEQNTGTAEVET
-497 TTILSLPSS
+497 ASS
-506 LNGDHTAD
+506 
-514 SQGASES
+514 E
-521 GAVGFLPEDKGKLLI
+521 EKGKLLI

-554 HPDRE
+554 HPDRD
-559 VLAVMSGEAALIAVE
+559 VIAVMSGAAALVAVE
-574 EQRISLVLMDCQM
+574 EQSVSLVLMDCQM

-593 ETSQKLREGGFS
+593 ETSQKLREAGFS

-630 YMAKPISLKGLTLIT
+630 YMAKPISLKGLILMT
-645 ERWLENAAT
+645 ERWLESTAT

>member
-36 LSDAGENSES
+36 WSDAGENSES
-46 TVRLMVESISA
+46 IVRLMVESISA
-57 SAEYPVISGNYELLA
+57 SAEYPVISGNYEMLA

-94 LPLIERTVEG
+94 LPLIERTFEG
-104 YDELGSDDLRVFQKE
+104 YDQLEFDDLRVFQKE
-119 LSRTVIDLD
+119 LNRTVIDLD
-128 PMDMGGL
+128 PVDMGGL
-135 LEEEGSERSVTFAVI
+135 LDEETSERSVTFAVI
-150 EIAMTD
+150 EIVMTD

-170 VVAGVLVVLLAALTG
+170 LVAGVLVVLLAALTG

-199 AAFLSSLSG
+199 AAFLSSLSS

-225 VQSSGNRLAE
+225 VQSSSNRLAE

-241 NEQRVF
+241 SEQRVF
-247 TSRLLEEQK
+247 TARLLEEQK

-291 HEMAQCDFSL
+291 HKMDQSDFTL
-301 HKEQAEQ
+301 HKDQAEQ

-314 QLLDDIMVVADTDQK
+314 QLLDDIMVVADTEQK
-329 SVAAAPEYCL
+329 SVSAAPEYCL
-339 LSEYFESFFEVLKSR
+339 LSDYFESFFDVLRSR

-379 GLLRQILRHLVDNAL
+379 GLLRQILRHLIDNAF
-394 KFTVQGVVSV
+394 KFTLQGVVSV
-404 SMVPEKSGVRII
+404 SIAAEKSGIRIT

-425 PSEYDSIIEPF
+425 PSEYESILEPF

-460 VNALRGELHFS
+460 VKALGGELHFGES
-471 EPEGGGCHVEVTL
+471 EGGGCIVLVTL
-484 PEVVLAPTDPTDT
+484 PDVVLSGTQARVCADGEQNTGTAEVET
-497 TTILSLPSS
+497 ASS
-506 LNGDHTAD
+506 
-514 SQGASES
+514 E
-521 GAVGFLPEDKGKLLI
+521 EKGKLLI

-554 HPDRE
+554 HPDRD
-559 VLAVMSGEAALIAVE
+559 VIAVMSGAAALVAVE
-574 EQRISLVLMDCQM
+574 EQPVSLVLMDCQM

-593 ETSQKLREGGFS
+593 ETSQKLREAGFS

-630 YMAKPISLKGLTLIT
+630 YMAKPISLKGLILMT
-645 ERWLENAAT
+645 ERWLESAAT

>member
-36 LSDAGENSES
+36 WSDAGENSES
-46 TVRLMVESISA
+46 IVRLMVESISA
-57 SAEYPVISGNYELLA
+57 SAEYPVISGNYEMLA

-104 YDELGSDDLRVFQKE
+104 YDQLEFDDLRVFQKE
-119 LSRTVIDLD
+119 LNRTVIDLD
-128 PMDMGGL
+128 PVDMGGL
-135 LEEEGSERSVTFAVI
+135 LDEETSERSVTFAVI
-150 EIAMTD
+150 EIVMTD

-170 VVAGVLVVLLAALTG
+170 LVAGVLVVLLAALTG

-199 AAFLSSLSG
+199 AAFLSSLSS

-225 VQSSGNRLAE
+225 VQSSSNRLAE

-241 NEQRVF
+241 SEQRVF
-247 TSRLLEEQK
+247 TARLLEEQK

-291 HEMAQCDFSL
+291 HKMEQGDFTV

-329 SVAAAPEYCL
+329 SVSAAPEYCL
-339 LSEYFESFFEVLKSR
+339 LSDYFESFFDVLRSR

-379 GLLRQILRHLVDNAL
+379 GLLRQILRHLIDNAF
-394 KFTVQGVVSV
+394 KFTLQGVVSV
-404 SMVPEKSGVRII
+404 SIAADKSGIRIT

-425 PSEYDSIIEPF
+425 PSEYESILEPF

-460 VNALRGELHFS
+460 VKALGGELHFGES
-471 EPEGGGCHVEVTL
+471 EGGGCIVLVTL
-484 PEVVLAPTDPTDT
+484 PDVVLSGTQARVCADGEQNTGTAGVET
-497 TTILSLPSS
+497 ASS
-506 LNGDHTAD
+506 
-514 SQGASES
+514 E
-521 GAVGFLPEDKGKLLI
+521 EKGKLLI

-554 HPDRE
+554 HPDRD
-559 VLAVMSGEAALIAVE
+559 VIAVMSGAAALVAVE
-574 EQRISLVLMDCQM
+574 EQSVSLVLMDCQM

-593 ETSQKLREGGFS
+593 ETSQKLREAGFS

-630 YMAKPISLKGLTLIT
+630 YMAKPISLKGLILMT
-645 ERWLENAAT
+645 ERWLESTAT

>member
-36 LSDAGENSES
+36 WSDAGENSES
-46 TVRLMVESISA
+46 IVRLMVESISA

-94 LPLIERTVEG
+94 LPLVERTVEG
-104 YDELGSDDLRVFQKE
+104 YSELDAGDLRVFQKE
-119 LSRTVIDLD
+119 LNRTFIDLD
-128 PMDMGGL
+128 PVDMGGL
-135 LEEEGSERSVTFAVI
+135 LDEETSERSVTFAVI

-156 HYLHAREMEILYQS
+156 HYLHAREMDILYQS
-170 VVAGVLVVLLAALTG
+170 LVAGVLVVLLASLTG

-199 AAFLSSLSG
+199 AAFLSSLSS

-225 VQSSGNRLAE
+225 VQSSSNRLAE

-241 NEQRVF
+241 SEQRVF
-247 TSRLLEEQK
+247 TARLLEEQK

-291 HEMAQCDFSL
+291 HKMEQGDFTV

-339 LSEYFESFFEVLKSR
+339 LSDYFGSFFDVLRSR

-379 GLLRQILRHLVDNAL
+379 GLLRQILRHLVDNAF
-394 KFTVQGVVSV
+394 KFTLQGVVSV
-404 SMVPEKSGVRII
+404 SIAAEKSGIRIT

-425 PSEYDSIIEPF
+425 PSEYASILEPF

-460 VNALRGELHFS
+460 VNALGGKLHFS
-471 EPEGGGCHVEVTL
+471 ESEGGGCTVLVTL
-484 PEVVLAPTDPTDT
+484 PNVVL
-497 TTILSLPSS
+497 
-506 LNGDHTAD
+506 
-514 SQGASES
+514 S
-521 GAVGFLPEDKGKLLI
+521 GARERNPSDGEQDTGRAEVETSGSEEKGKLLI

-554 HPDRE
+554 HPDRD
-559 VLAVMSGEAALIAVE
+559 VIAVMSGEAALVAVE
-574 EQRISLVLMDCQM
+574 EQTVSLVLMDCQM

-593 ETSQKLREGGFS
+593 ETSQKLREAGFS
-605 GAIIACTANTTDQV
+605 GAIVACTANTTDQV

-630 YMAKPISLKGLTLIT
+630 YMAKPVSLKGLTLIT
-645 ERWLENAAT
+645 ERWLETTAT

>member
-36 LSDAGENSES
+36 WSDAGENSES
-46 TVRLMVESISA
+46 IVRLMVESISA
-57 SAEYPVISGNYELLA
+57 SAEYPVISGNYEMLA

-104 YDELGSDDLRVFQKE
+104 YDQLEFDDLRVFQKE
-119 LSRTVIDLD
+119 LNRTVIDLD
-128 PMDMGGL
+128 PVDMGGL
-135 LEEEGSERSVTFAVI
+135 LDEETSERSVTFAVI
-150 EIAMTD
+150 EIVMTD

-170 VVAGVLVVLLAALTG
+170 LVAGVLVVLLAALTG

-199 AAFLSSLSG
+199 AAFLSSLSS

-225 VQSSGNRLAE
+225 VQSSSNRLAE

-241 NEQRVF
+241 SEQRVF
-247 TSRLLEEQK
+247 TARLLEEQK

-291 HEMAQCDFSL
+291 HKMDQSDFTL
-301 HKEQAEQ
+301 HKDQAEQ

-314 QLLDDIMVVADTDQK
+314 QLLDDIMVVADTEQK
-329 SVAAAPEYCL
+329 SVSAAPEYCL
-339 LSEYFESFFEVLKSR
+339 LSDYFESFFDVLRSR

-379 GLLRQILRHLVDNAL
+379 GLLRQILRHLIDNAF
-394 KFTVQGVVSV
+394 KFTLQGVVSV
-404 SMVPEKSGVRII
+404 SIAAEKSGIRIT

-425 PSEYDSIIEPF
+425 PSEYESILEPF

-460 VNALRGELHFS
+460 VKALGGELHFGES
-471 EPEGGGCHVEVTL
+471 EGGGCIVLVTL
-484 PEVVLAPTDPTDT
+484 PDVVLSGTQARVCANGEQNTGTAEVET
-497 TTILSLPSS
+497 ASS
-506 LNGDHTAD
+506 
-514 SQGASES
+514 E
-521 GAVGFLPEDKGKLLI
+521 EKGKLLI

-554 HPDRE
+554 HPDRD
-559 VLAVMSGEAALIAVE
+559 VIAVMSGAAALVAVE
-574 EQRISLVLMDCQM
+574 EQSVSLVLMDCQM

-593 ETSQKLREGGFS
+593 ETSQKLREAGFS

-630 YMAKPISLKGLTLIT
+630 YMAKPISLKGLTLMT
-645 ERWLENAAT
+645 ERWLESTAT